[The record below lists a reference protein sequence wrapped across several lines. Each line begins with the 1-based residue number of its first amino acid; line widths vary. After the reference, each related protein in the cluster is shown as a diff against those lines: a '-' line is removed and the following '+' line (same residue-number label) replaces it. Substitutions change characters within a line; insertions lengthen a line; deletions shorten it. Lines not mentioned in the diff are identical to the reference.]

1 MSEPSIF
8 FAEVNERQGVFHRRA
23 FILGGV
29 AGLGLLALGGRL
41 AHLQLIE
48 TERYTKLSA
57 NNQFNFRL
65 TPPPRGLIVDRNG
78 VVLASNRPNF
88 RLMVAKDKGI
98 DPAQTLKT
106 LAEFVPMDDGR
117 QARLLREISNAPRRS
132 PVQIMEDMSWE
143 QFSAINIR
151 APELPGVTADMGEV
165 RVYPYGGAF
174 AHVIGYV
181 AKVNKSDLSDTGPN
195 ADPILLNPGF
205 RIGRQGVEQAFDLDL
220 RGKPGAQKVE
230 VDANGHE
237 VATDPQGDIKAIPG
251 KEIVLTLD
259 SDIQNRA
266 MEMFDAQSGAA
277 VMMDCRN
284 GDILCMY
291 SGPSFDANKFV
302 RGLTA
307 VEYKELAQ
315 YDHKPLFNKAL
326 TANYPPGS
334 TFKTMVAL
342 AALENGYDPKTV
354 HVCGKVWF
362 WGGRPWHCDQVHGAQ
377 DLHSAIATSCDIYF
391 YQCALAVGPDK
402 IAKVAREF
410 GLGDTFDIGI
420 PGQKPGLVPD
430 TAYKRRTFPKD
441 PVWHP
446 GETPSMGIGQGYTHL
461 NPLQLCVQA
470 SRLANGRKALH
481 PRLIKSVGGVE
492 RPSGAAFGDLPFK
505 PENIDFVRHGMG
517 AVTGA
522 DGERI
527 PHATGAG
534 QSSLG
539 LGPFLMAGKSGTAQ
553 GRGYAGGTGAH
564 GAVGEWKLRDHAW
577 FIAYAPYDAPRYAV
591 SVLVE
596 HGGFGASTSGPIARE
611 LLRLAILKDPE
622 LRAQIEHPLPL
633 PEAQTPDT
641 DPDVVDPPTPAAAAV
656 QAAEQQPT

>member
-1 MSEPSIF
+1 MTEPSIF

-23 FILGGV
+23 FLLGGF
-29 AGLGLLALGGRL
+29 AGVGLLALGAQLGRL
-41 AHLQLIE
+41 QLLE
-48 TERYTKLSA
+48 RDRYTKLSA
-57 NNQFNFRL
+57 SNQFNFKM

-88 RLMVAKDKGI
+88 RLMVAKEKGL
-98 DPAQTLKT
+98 DARQTLKT
-106 LAEFVPMDDGR
+106 LADFVPLDDSR
-117 QARLLREISNAPRRS
+117 QARLYREISNAPRKA

-181 AKVNKSDLSDTGPN
+181 AKVNKTDLKPTGPN

-205 RIGRQGVEQAFDLDL
+205 RIGRQGVEEAFDLDL

-237 VATDPQGDIKAIPG
+237 VSTDPAGDIKAIPG

-259 SDIQNRA
+259 ADIQNRA
-266 MEMFDAQSGAA
+266 MEIFGAQSGAA

-284 GDILCMY
+284 GDILCLY

-302 RGLTA
+302 RGLTGP
-307 VEYKELAQ
+307 EYKALAQ

-326 TANYPPGS
+326 TATYPPGS
-334 TFKTMVAL
+334 TFKTLVAL
-342 AALENGYDPKTV
+342 TCLEHGYDPATV
-354 HVCGKVWF
+354 HSCGRAWA
-362 WGGRPWHCDQVHGAQ
+362 WGGRVWHCDKAHGSL
-377 DLHSAIATSCDIYF
+377 DLKGAIAQSCDIYF
-391 YQCALAVGPDK
+391 YQAALTVGPDR
-402 IAKVAREF
+402 IAAVARKF
-410 GLGDTFDIGI
+410 GLGEVFDIGI

-430 TAYKRRTFPKD
+430 TAYKKRQFPKD

-470 SRLANGRKALH
+470 ARLANGRKALH
-481 PRLIKSVGGVE
+481 PRLIQSVGGVE
-492 RPSGAAFGDLPFK
+492 QPSGAAFGDLPFDAK
-505 PENIDFVRHGMG
+505 HIDFVRNAMA
-517 AVTGA
+517 AVTVSGTA
-522 DGERI
+522 
-527 PHATGAG
+527 AG
-534 QSSLG
+534 LSDMG
-539 LGPFLMAGKSGTAQ
+539 LGDIKMAGKSGTAQ
-553 GRGYAGGTGAH
+553 AFNYASGHGQH
-564 GAVGEWKLRDHAW
+564 GATGEWKFRDHAW
-577 FIAYAPYDAPRYAV
+577 FIAFAPVEEPRYAV

-596 HGGFGASTSGPIARE
+596 HGGFGASTSGPLARE
-611 LLRLAILKDPE
+611 LLRIALLKDPE
-622 LRAQIEHPLPL
+622 IRAKIERPMPA
-633 PEAQTPDT
+633 PEIPQVDS

-656 QAAEQQPT
+656 QAAQQQPTP

>member
-1 MSEPSIF
+1 MTEPSIF

-23 FILGGV
+23 FLLGGFAG
-29 AGLGLLALGGRL
+29 AGLIALGGRL

-48 TERYTKLSA
+48 TQRYEKLSA
-57 NNQFNFRL
+57 SNQFNFKL

-98 DPAQTLKT
+98 DPKQTVKT
-106 LAEFVPMDDGR
+106 LAEFVPLDDAR
-117 QARLLREISNAPRRS
+117 QARLLKDISNAPRKS
-132 PVQIMEDMSWE
+132 PVQVMEDMSWD

-165 RVYPYGGAF
+165 RVYPSAAF

-181 AKVNKSDLSDTGPN
+181 AKVNKSDLTATGPN

-205 RIGRQGVEQAFDLDL
+205 RIGRQGVEQAFDLPL

-237 VATDPQGDIKAIPG
+237 VSADPAGDIKAIPG

-259 SDIQNRA
+259 ADIQNRA
-266 MEMFDAQSGAA
+266 LEVFGEESGAA

-291 SGPSFDANKFV
+291 SGPSFDANRFV
-302 RGLTA
+302 RGLTGA
-307 VEYKELAQ
+307 EYRALAQ

-326 TANYPPGS
+326 TATYPPGS

-342 AALENGYDPKTV
+342 AALENGYDPATV
-354 HVCGKVWF
+354 HVCGKAWP
-362 WGGRPWHCDQVHGAQ
+362 WGGRVWHCDEAHGPL
-377 DLHSAIATSCDIYF
+377 DLKMAIAKSCDIYF
-391 YQCALAVGPDK
+391 YQCALTLGPDK
-402 IAKVAREF
+402 IAAVARKF
-410 GLGDTFDIGI
+410 GLGEIFDIGI
-420 PGQKPGLVPD
+420 PGQKAGLVPD
-430 TAYKRRTFPKD
+430 TAYKRRAFKKD

-481 PRLIKSVGGVE
+481 PRLIQSIGGVQQ
-492 RPSGAAFGDLPFK
+492 PSGAAFGDLPFSD
-505 PENIDFVRHGMG
+505 EHIDFVRNAMI
-517 AVTGA
+517 AVTTSGTA
-522 DGERI
+522 AAYGD
-527 PHATGAG
+527 
-534 QSSLG
+534 LG
-539 LGPFLMAGKSGTAQ
+539 LGDIRMAGKTGTAQ
-553 GRGYAGGTGAH
+553 AFNYASGHGVHGAH
-564 GAVGEWKLRDHAW
+564 GEWKYRDHAW
-577 FIAYAPYDAPRYAV
+577 FIAFAPTDQPRYAM

-596 HGGFGASTSGPIARE
+596 HGGFGAGAAAPRARE
-611 LLRLAILKDPE
+611 IMRTALLKDPE
-622 LRAQIEHPLPL
+622 IRARIERPLPM
-633 PEAQTPDT
+633 PAMPTPTT
-641 DPDVVDPPTPAAAAV
+641 DPDVVDPLATPDPTAPTGTPAGIPA
-656 QAAEQQPT
+656 Q